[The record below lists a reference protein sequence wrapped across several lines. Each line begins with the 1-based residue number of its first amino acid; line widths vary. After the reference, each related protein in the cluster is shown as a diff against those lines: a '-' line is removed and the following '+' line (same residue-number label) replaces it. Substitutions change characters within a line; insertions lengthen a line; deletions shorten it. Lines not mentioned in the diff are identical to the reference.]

1 MNLNFGDII
10 MVDLSDI
17 GDEHIQHGI
26 RPAVV
31 IGNSYSCASSGNVSF
46 VPLTTRKKRMDLPC
60 HVVLRRSDAEGLRRD
75 SMVLGELP
83 MTRSKSRVI
92 KVVGKVY
99 PYAMEEVVRAVHNH
113 LSRDGGVG

>member
-1 MNLNFGDII
+1 MFLKFGDII
-10 MVDLSDI
+10 LVDLRDI
-17 GDEHIQHGI
+17 EDEHIQQGI

-60 HVVLRRSDAEGLRRD
+60 HVMLYRSDAEGLRKD
-75 SMVLGELP
+75 SVVLGELP
-83 MTRSKSRVI
+83 MTRSKSHVI

-99 PYAMEEVVRAVHNH
+99 PYAMEDVVKVVHNH